1 MKQSAGS
8 AAFDGSRER
17 AEASVSSLLSSFY
30 DVDQQ
35 DEATDGS
42 KAFSPN
48 DQSQD
53 SWDEALMSGAIF
65 GNEDFDVDQC
75 LTTALKKYSM
85 VELIALLRRLEREVR
100 QFTAGKQILI
110 YDNYECL
117 FSSLDT
123 VHEINADLTVLQKQ
137 LYTLKSSQI
146 KASSVDI
153 SSRYGFREKLRGI
166 TELNRVL
173 NIFQALACI
182 ATCLHNATKEP
193 TTGDESKEHFF
204 KLLELLGRVYV
215 ILNVV
220 RERSGPK
227 TANIKLFQ
235 TFNQK
240 IRILIPNVVTG
251 IVRHVK
257 SEFMSQNVLVDIC
270 CNLAVTRITAKQL
283 WEIYWVNK
291 SLGLKSRLQELTNE
305 VSDSSVTLHS
315 LSNHV
320 INFLMYVLE
329 AVYSDGYFKLARFIE
344 SNADG
349 MPDGDE
355 AIAKERD
362 MACIFCCEDD
372 CDIIFEY
379 HGNGADGSV
388 EEEHAGNNTAETPVY
403 KYYWLANHRPKQCVC
418 IKENIVEQFVVCY
431 VQLAFATLQPRLMD
445 RSKHVT
451 WNEIIFVLTCILDK
465 IKSVPK
471 GETMAKLLADI
482 SFGWILLTVLLYLQ
496 KQFYPVYDAVAS
508 AIVSASEGR
517 NDDSPF
523 EDVYIKVE
531 RILKDDVAD
540 VMRFVDDLGDA
551 MHLSLRPLFTSF
563 LAFYI
568 GSLKSVFNA
577 QFNVLVHASEARQ
590 EDEYSL
596 GSLAWL
602 LSLRGNKES
611 NRRELMGERIKESRA
626 NYRHAEANK
635 SILGIAFDEESV
647 ESELLLLRLGLSVEH
662 YLEWK
667 MRMHAKDLPPVGN
680 NMRATL
686 THLVALMAPFNGV
699 FNRIKTLTGQHCS
712 GASSMLTSGALEMML
727 PNVPISPVNVF
738 DKEIN
743 TCTYLTGLMDFA
755 IGQNYLEGLLRNHHI
770 HLTAMVHAA
779 HRFAKEHSTFGLVP
793 IIKVA
798 SCDVKRSNRYALMEG
813 SVLLDMHHITLRVL
827 SHVMITCMRR
837 ANTLI
842 RHAMESLEYG
852 DVAAESAV
860 RDLTGVLYDVIEFL
874 NATADP
880 TLSGEITYIQVA
892 ELNRKLKYM
901 SSKSDVDAYNV
912 IQELS
917 FVPSKDMCLKLFTIH
932 VAQSIARNS
941 RLHVISKETLRG
953 LTSRIEK
960 QLVMAFKKSS
970 DAEQMK
976 RVFTQLAS
984 TDTA

>member
-8 AAFDGSRER
+8 SASDCSREG

-30 DVDQQ
+30 DVGQQ
-35 DEATDGS
+35 NDATDGS
-42 KAFSPN
+42 KAYSAS

-53 SWDEALMSGAIF
+53 SWDEALLSGAIF

-215 ILNVV
+215 ILNMV

-240 IRILIPNVVTG
+240 IRILIPNVVSG

-257 SEFMSQNVLVDIC
+257 NEFMSQNVLVDIC
-270 CNLAVTRITAKQL
+270 CNLAVTHITATQL

-291 SLGLKSRLQELTNE
+291 SLGFKSRLHDLID
-305 VSDSSVTLHS
+305 VAGDSSVTLHS

-344 SNADG
+344 SNTDG
-349 MPDGDE
+349 VPEEDGE
-355 AIAKERD
+355 NPRKRD
-362 MACIFCCEDD
+362 MACIFCCADD
-372 CDIIFEY
+372 CDIVFEY
-379 HGNGADGSV
+379 HGDGTNGNV
-388 EEEHAGNNTAETPVY
+388 EEGHIGDKTGETPVY
-403 KYYWLANHRPKQCVC
+403 RHYWLANKSSKPCVC
-418 IKENIVEQFVVCY
+418 IKENIAEQFVVCY

-445 RSKHVT
+445 RSKHIT

-465 IKSVPK
+465 VKSIPK
-471 GETMAKLLADI
+471 GEVMAKLLADI

-508 AIVSASEGR
+508 AILSASESR
-517 NDDSPF
+517 KDDNPF
-523 EDVYIKVE
+523 EDVYAKVE
-531 RILKDDVAD
+531 RTLKDVAD

-577 QFNVLVHASEARQ
+577 QFKVLVHASDASQ
-590 EDEYSL
+590 EDDYSL

-602 LSLRGNKES
+602 LSLRGSKEL
-611 NRRELMGERIKESRA
+611 NRQELMGERIKESRA

-635 SILGIAFDEESV
+635 SILGNAFDDDSV
-647 ESELLLLRLGLSVEH
+647 ESELLVLRLGLSVEH

-667 MRMHAKDLPPVGN
+667 MRKDAKELPPSGN
-680 NMRATL
+680 NMTAAL
-686 THLVALMAPFNGV
+686 THLVTLMVPFNLI
-699 FNRIKTLTGQHCS
+699 FNRINTLAGQHCS
-712 GASSMLTSGALEMML
+712 GVSSMLTSGALEMLL
-727 PNVPISPVNVF
+727 PSVPISPMNVF
-738 DKEIN
+738 DTEIN
-743 TCTYLTGLMDFA
+743 TCAYLSGLMDYA
-755 IGQNYLEGLLRNHHI
+755 IGQNCLEGLLRDHHI
-770 HLTAMVHAA
+770 HLTAILHAA
-779 HRFAKEHSTFGLVP
+779 YRFAKEHSTWGLVP
-793 IIKVA
+793 IIKAVP
-798 SCDVKRSNRYALMEG
+798 CDVKRSGRYSLMEG
-813 SVLLDMHHITLRVL
+813 CALFDMHHITLRVL
-827 SHVMITCMRR
+827 SHVMIGCMRR

-842 RHAMESLEYG
+842 RYAMESLEYG
-852 DVAAESAV
+852 DVTAEDAV
-860 RDLTGVLYDVIEFL
+860 KDLTGVLYDAIEFL

-912 IQELS
+912 IRELS

-941 RLHVISKETLRG
+941 RLHVITKETLRG

-976 RVFTQLAS
+976 RVFTQLAN